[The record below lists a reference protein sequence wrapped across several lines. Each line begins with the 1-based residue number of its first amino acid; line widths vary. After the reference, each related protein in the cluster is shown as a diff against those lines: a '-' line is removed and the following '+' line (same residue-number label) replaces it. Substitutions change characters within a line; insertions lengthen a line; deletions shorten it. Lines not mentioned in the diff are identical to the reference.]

1 MMLEYWLSA
10 FKSKSKTHWLACAL
24 AGRNTFKFK
33 NSMNFLNAD
42 NRQTKLYKVII
53 DFTLMQAIMLT
64 SNNNLPYVV
73 IK

>member
-1 MMLEYWLSA
+1 M
-10 FKSKSKTHWLACAL
+10 ACAL